1 MIDYIFKGVIS
12 IDTTDDAF
20 VKDFNKFLES
30 NKAKFKGTLEVIK
43 YDDAEIV
50 DD

>member
-1 MIDYIFKGVIS
+1 MIDYIFKGIVS
-12 IDTTDDAF
+12 IDTVDDAF
-20 VKDFNKFLES
+20 IKDFNNLLES
-30 NKAKFKGTLEVIK
+30 HKANFKGTLEAVK